1 VAAGIRHRVRWSAV
15 GSLAPIRP
23 RRSVSSQFFTLSV
36 FFYLSNAAPSSIVG
50 ELGTNLAF
58 VRGMSFGRRPYRGQ
72 GYSVVWRL
80 AKSFPRC
87 SSMG

>member
-1 VAAGIRHRVRWSAV
+1 VTAGIRHRVQWSAV

-23 RRSVSSQFFTLSV
+23 RRSVSTQSFTLSV
-36 FFYLSNAAPSSIVG
+36 SFYLSNAAPSSIVG
-50 ELGTNLAF
+50 ELGTKLAF
-58 VRGMSFGRRPYRGQ
+58 VRGMSFGRRPYRGR
-72 GYSVVWRL
+72 GYSAVWRL